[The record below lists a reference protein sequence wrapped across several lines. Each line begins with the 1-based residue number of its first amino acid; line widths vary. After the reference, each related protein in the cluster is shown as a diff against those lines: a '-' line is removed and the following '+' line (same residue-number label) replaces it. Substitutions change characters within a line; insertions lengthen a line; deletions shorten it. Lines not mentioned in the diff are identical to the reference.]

1 MSDQHQQLLE
11 QIHKLIMEFSLQA
24 RQEYSDLMQPFAL
37 TLSQFVVLALLQ
49 TVNRPLS
56 LREISDHTL
65 IPPSSMTHTIDRLVE
80 QNLVLRAAHPTDR
93 RTILASLTDEGR
105 SIVERIDQE
114 RRAIFERTWGQLPET
129 ELSTFTEILNKII
142 PIYQAQNAAGN
153 HHHALAVASNGHS
166 RY

>member
-1 MSDQHQQLLE
+1 MSSQHQQLLD

-24 RQEYSDLMQPFAL
+24 RQEYLDIMQPFAL

-56 LREISDHTL
+56 LREISDETL

-80 QNLVLRAAHPTDR
+80 QGLVVRAAHPTDR
-93 RTILASLTDEGR
+93 RTILASLTEEGR

-114 RRAIFERTWGQLPET
+114 RRAIFERTWGLLPEA
-129 ELSTFTEILNKII
+129 ELTAFSEILNKII
-142 PIYQAQNAAGN
+142 PIYQAENSVRSP
-153 HHHALAVASNGHS
+153 HHALAVASNGHS

>member
-24 RQEYSDLMQPFAL
+24 RQEYSDIMQPFAL

-129 ELSTFTEILNKII
+129 ELSTFSEILNKII
-142 PIYQAQNAAGN
+142 PIYQAQNAAHN

>member
-1 MSDQHQQLLE
+1 MSDQHHQLLE

-129 ELSTFTEILNKII
+129 ELSTFSEILNKII
-142 PIYQAQNAAGN
+142 PIYQAQNATAN